1 MSLFIDRR
9 GHGDVPLVLIHGW
22 AMHGGVFEPLVKA
35 LQDRCTLYVVDLP
48 GHGRS
53 RDCGLPLDPFAVAR
67 AIAAA
72 VPPAVWLGWS
82 MGGLVALAAAREET
96 IAIRGLAMLCATP
109 KFVRSEDWP
118 QGSDATLVRQLATDL
133 ETDYQATLERFL
145 ALEAMGSADP
155 RAELRR
161 LRESVFA
168 YGEPDLRVLQEGIA
182 LLERTDWRDA
192 LCTLTLP
199 NLWIAGRRDRLVHPD
214 AMRWSATRAQ
224 GDFHEIAHAGHAP
237 FLGHVDAVVDALQ
250 PLLEQ
255 AR

>member
-1 MSLFIDRR
+1 MSLFIETR
-9 GHGDVPLVLIHGW
+9 GHGPVPLVLIHGW
-22 AMHGGVFEPLVKA
+22 AMHGGVFAPLAAA
-35 LQDRCTLYVVDLP
+35 LEDTCTLYLVDLP

-53 RDCGLPLDPFAVAR
+53 RDCGLPLEPFAIAR
-67 AIAAA
+67 TIAEA

-82 MGGLVALAAAREET
+82 MGGLVALAAAREAT
-96 IAIRGLAMLCATP
+96 IATRGLAMLCATP

-118 QGSDATLVRQLATDL
+118 QGSDGALVHQLALDL
-133 ETDYQATLERFL
+133 ETDYHATLERFL

-161 LRESVFA
+161 LRDSVFA
-168 YGEPDLRVLQEGIA
+168 HGEPDLRVLQEGIA
-182 LLERTDWRDA
+182 LLEHTDWRGELA
-192 LCTLTLP
+192 TLCLP
-199 NLWIAGRRDRLVHPD
+199 NTWIAGRRDRLVHPD

-237 FLGHVDAVVDALQ
+237 FLGHVDAVVDALR

-255 AR
+255 IR